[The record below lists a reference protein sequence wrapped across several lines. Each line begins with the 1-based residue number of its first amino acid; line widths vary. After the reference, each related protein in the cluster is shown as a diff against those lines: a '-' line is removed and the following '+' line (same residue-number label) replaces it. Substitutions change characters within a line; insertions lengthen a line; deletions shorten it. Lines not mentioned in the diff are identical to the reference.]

1 MPVDALL
8 ASGRSHPWFR
18 KLTALGFQPATGIR
32 MTAAAVTP
40 MAVGQ
45 AIGLTEAGVLVG
57 VGGLFVSFLDSGG
70 AYRQRARVMLWAA
83 LAIALSGAFG
93 VLAASHGIWAGIALF
108 GIAFSTGLC
117 GAFGAVAESASLFVL
132 IAFIVS
138 QNSPGNA
145 SDAMLRFAGLATG
158 GIWATLVSLMLW
170 PLRPYGPQMDAVAE
184 CYRSLAA
191 LFQTRLG
198 ADPASLAERR
208 AVENSLAQARDRTL
222 ENRASRQGI
231 SNVGQNLLVLIRQ
244 CDLLYAAG
252 ISLDTAASIAEDR
265 GSVTAY
271 RRSLRALVLTV
282 SRTCGKLAEAI
293 GAGGGPGV
301 DRSRFDRALNRFCRR
316 APAGNDEAQAVVRS
330 VQRIATLLNTAI
342 QACTALRQPA
352 SERAGEMDPPVPESA
367 DWREKLA
374 ALWTPDSLI
383 LRHALRLAMTATIG
397 LWIAW
402 TWRLHRGAWVPL
414 TIAIILKPDF
424 GGTRDKALGRV
435 AGTILGGV
443 IAAVLDFYLEDPWLN
458 VAALVP
464 LGILAFSQRTVA
476 YQRFVL
482 FLTVFILVMLNLV
495 DHGDWR
501 DPLFRIV
508 DTIIAGAL
516 ALLTANLFFPR
527 SGIEDF
533 PARIG
538 DALQAIRAYLGGVLL
553 RYQGGNP
560 GLLRNQR
567 LDAQL
572 AAANLA
578 VDFQRFL
585 SERRE
590 RPEAEPVYSLVN
602 SVQRLTDDTITLAQ
616 YAPDKPDE
624 QVALQIRRFDEE
636 TGSLLRDLEFAARNR
651 TLPPPAPDFEGT
663 LDRLRGSL
671 TPARNA
677 ATLIVEEMQGIRNA
691 LLRLEKAHR
700 SGSNLLA

>member
-45 AIGLTEAGVLVG
+45 AIGLPEAGVLVG

-70 AYRQRARVMLWAA
+70 AYRQRARTMLTAA
-83 LAIALSGAFG
+83 VAIALSGAFG
-93 VLAASHGIWAGIALF
+93 VLAASHGVWAGITLF
-108 GIAFSTGLC
+108 CMAFATGLC
-117 GAFGAVAESASLFVL
+117 GAFGAVAESTSLFVL

-138 QNSPGNA
+138 QNSPGGWN
-145 SDAMLRFAGLATG
+145 DAMLRFAGLGAG
-158 GIWATLVSLMLW
+158 GVWATLVSLILW
-170 PLRPYGPQMDAVAE
+170 PLRPYGPQLDAVAGG
-184 CYRSLAA
+184 YRSLAA

-198 ADPASLAERR
+198 TDPASLAERR
-208 AVENSLAQARDRTL
+208 AVENALAQARERTL

-231 SNVGQNLLVLIRQ
+231 SPIGQNLLVLIRQ

-252 ISLDTAASIAEDR
+252 ISLDTAASIAEHR

-271 RRSLRALVLTV
+271 RRPLRALVLTV
-282 SRTCGKLAEAI
+282 SRAAGQLAAAI
-293 GAGGGPGV
+293 SAGGGPGV

-316 APAGNDEAQAVVRS
+316 AAAGNDETRAVLRG

-342 QACTALRQPA
+342 QACTALKQPA
-352 SERAGEMDPPVPESA
+352 SERAGEMDPPVPESG

-374 ALWTPDSLI
+374 ALWTLDSLI
-383 LRHALRLAMTATIG
+383 LRHALRLAVTATLG

-402 TWRLHRGAWVPL
+402 AWRLHRGAWVPL
-414 TIAIILKPDF
+414 TVAIILKPDF

-435 AGTILGGV
+435 AGTMLGGV
-443 IAAVLDFYLEDPWLN
+443 IAAVLDFYLGNPWLN

-464 LGILAFSQRTVA
+464 LGILAFSQKAVA

-482 FLTVFILVMLNLV
+482 FLTVFVLVMLNLV

-508 DTIIAGAL
+508 DTAIAGAL
-516 ALLTANLFFPR
+516 ALLTAQLFFPK
-527 SGIEDF
+527 SGIDEF

-538 DALQAIRAYLGGVLL
+538 DALQAIRTYLGGVLL
-553 RYQGGNP
+553 RFRGGDP
-560 GLLRNQR
+560 GPLRNQR
-567 LDAQL
+567 LNAQL

-585 SERRE
+585 SENRE
-590 RPEAEPVYSLVN
+590 RAEAEPVYSLVN
-602 SVQRLTDDTITLAQ
+602 SVQRLADDTITLAQ
-616 YAPDKPDE
+616 YTPDKPDE
-624 QVALQIRRFDEE
+624 QALSQILRFDEE
-636 TGSLLRDLEFAARNR
+636 TGNLLRDLEIAARNR
-651 TLPPPAPDFEGT
+651 ALPPAAPDFEGA
-663 LDRLRGSL
+663 LDRLQGSL

-691 LLRLEKAHR
+691 LVRLEKAHR